1 MDTLFSN
8 VTCVTMNEAMDV
20 LFSAF
25 VGVEGGKIAYIGK
38 TPPKEPP
45 KTIIDGTGMVLLPGL
60 INCHIH
66 LNDSLF
72 SFYADGW
79 KEEERQWLQSR
90 REAMDSRSAKAAA
103 LLTLARCMRYG
114 VTSVSSLDWFTD
126 EAAQAVAESGM
137 KANLAR
143 PARGYDPGDD
153 GYDMENDMAFLEL
166 RRLHETWHGH
176 DGRIRVDA
184 GFESPLSSMPEQ
196 WEALGGYAK
205 TENLGVQLHLSRD
218 AEEEEEILDRTGLTP
233 AELMACH
240 GALWAPA
247 TVEGLFQ
254 PEADELRTLAKNKAT
269 YVVCSTARRNQ
280 GSEAPKPMD
289 LAKAGINVALGS
301 GSPASASCDLFRMM
315 ERICYEA
322 KADGQADAMP
332 AAAALMM
339 ATVCGAKAQGRAS
352 ECGMIKVGY
361 DADLILVDFTTTPFL
376 PCHNVMTSLVHEA
389 TGSDVVLTMVKGKTL
404 YQGGRYLTIDL
415 DKVVQELTQ
424 HAMNQ
429 VFTEEPTE

>member
-38 TPPKEPP
+38 TPPKEAP
-45 KTIIDGTGMVLLPGL
+45 KTIIDGTGMVLMPGL

-72 SFYADGW
+72 AFYADGW
-79 KEEERQWLQSR
+79 KDEERSWLESR
-90 REAMDSRSAKAAA
+90 REKLDGRCAKAAS
-103 LLTLARCMRYG
+103 LLNLAQCMRFG
-114 VTSVSSLDWFTD
+114 ITSVSDLGWFTD
-126 EAAQAVAESGM
+126 EVAQAVAESGM

-143 PARGYDPGDD
+143 CARGYDPGDD

-176 DGRIRVDA
+176 DGRIRIDA
-184 GFESPLSSMPEQ
+184 GFESPLSSSHEQ

-205 TENLGVQLHLSRD
+205 NENLGVQLHLSRD
-218 AEEEEEILDRTGLTP
+218 ADEKEEILDRTGLTP

-240 GALWAPA
+240 GAFWAPA

-254 PEADELRTLAKNKAT
+254 PEPEELRALAKHKVSV
-269 YVVCSTARRNQ
+269 VVCPTAQRNQ
-280 GSEAPKPMD
+280 GGQSPQPMA
-289 LAKAGINVALGS
+289 LAKAGINVALGT
-301 GSPASASCDLFRMM
+301 GSPAAASPDLFRVM
-315 ERICYEA
+315 ERICYDARQEA
-322 KADGQADAMP
+322 PNAMP
-332 AAAALMM
+332 AAAVLMM
-339 ATVCGAKAQGRAS
+339 ATVCGAKAQNRAA
-352 ECGMIKVGY
+352 ECGMIKVGM
-361 DADLILVDFTTTPFL
+361 DADLILVDFTTPHL
-376 PCHNVMTSLVHEA
+376 MPCHNVLTSLVHGA
-389 TGSDVVLTMVKGKTL
+389 SGSDVVLTMVRGKVL

-415 DKVVQELTQ
+415 DKVVEELSQ
-424 HAMNQ
+424 YAMNK
-429 VFTEEPTE
+429 VFAEEPKE